1 MNMAKLAELCG
12 VSVSTVSKAFSKSTE
27 ISKEKREYIFNIAK
41 ENGCYDKYF
50 KGDYIGKVV
59 AVICPEFK
67 SGIYAEQLSIME
79 QEIKK
84 YGAVIIASCTNFD
97 DDRRRELVRYFT
109 EYAKVDGIICLD
121 KLCEDKKYSV
131 PMVALGEYKNVH
143 SVVLSMDNAVDEA
156 IRHFRENGHRN
167 IAYLGEKLTRAKK
180 DIFIKYMQKNGM
192 QVNENYIVDG
202 KGRFEEAG
210 YDAMNRLFEE
220 ENVPTAI
227 LCAYDNIA
235 IGAMKSIHE
244 HGKKI
249 PEDISVIGF
258 NNIKELPYLDVPLT
272 SITSHN
278 EDLCQIIVELLFDV
292 MEKNQE
298 NVVKTIKV
306 SKQLVKRASVGKN
319 PQ

>member
-27 ISKEKREYIFNIAK
+27 ISEEKREHIFKIAR
-41 ENGCYDKYF
+41 ENGCYDKYC
-50 KGDYIGKVV
+50 KGGYVGKVV

-79 QEIKK
+79 SEIKK

-97 DDRRRELVRYFT
+97 DDRRCELMRYFT

-121 KLCEDKKYSV
+121 TLCEDKRYSV
-131 PMVALGEYKNVH
+131 PVVALGEYKNVH
-143 SVVLSMDNAVDEA
+143 SVVLSMENAVYEA
-156 IRHFRENGHRN
+156 IGHFRENGHRN
-167 IAYLGEKLTRAKK
+167 IAYLGESLTEKKK
-180 DIFIKYMQKNGM
+180 DMFIKCMQKHKLAI
-192 QVNENYIVDG
+192 NEDYIIDG
-202 KGRFEEAG
+202 HGRFEEAG

-220 ENVPTAI
+220 ENVPTAV

-235 IGAMKSIHE
+235 IGAMKSIYE

-258 NNIKELPYLDVPLT
+258 NDIKELPYLDVPLT

-278 EDLCQIIVELLFDV
+278 DDLCQVLVELLFDV
-292 MEKNQE
+292 MENGRE

-319 PQ
+319 P